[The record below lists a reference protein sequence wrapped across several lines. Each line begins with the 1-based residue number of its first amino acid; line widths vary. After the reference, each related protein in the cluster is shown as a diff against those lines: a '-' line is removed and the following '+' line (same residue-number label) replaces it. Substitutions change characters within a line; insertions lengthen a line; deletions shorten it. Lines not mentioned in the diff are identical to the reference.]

1 MKMRHLL
8 IGVPLAALPLF
19 VLPFTAFASVP
30 DTVEHYGGS
39 AQAGGARIFVFNNDN
54 ADLIVDSKFPL
65 AFADQ
70 AGGSGLGYS
79 SAESSYY
86 DYGPAGATLL
96 DAVQPG
102 ATNCSPDPT
111 TGAPPPSCVPPA
123 HAQYPGT
130 PDSSIYPGQATPGAP
145 GTPPSSGPS
154 ATAHATELGSKSS
167 ATYVGTLG
175 STGSGMEG
183 ASSYATTVL
192 SADGKITTTAHS
204 FINEA
209 VIGPFTFNKIDVT
222 AVVSSANGTG
232 TIDQASV
239 KIGSVLANG
248 NEVSLTDQGLTVGPV
263 NTGPISTS
271 GSSIAGLTSFTAE
284 LVSPEQTLN
293 GAEAKLTVMG
303 VKVTAS
309 GTDPSGTGV
318 QQEFDLGFAAVDTS
332 LTPSSGLS
340 GLGGLSLG
348 IPGGPSSLPGTGPL
362 SAGNF
367 PSAIQQ
373 PSVAKSAPAP
383 RLFVPVASRKPLA
396 MAFLGWEAL
405 VMCGVAAWVWAR
417 KTVMVS

>member
-1 MKMRHLL
+1 MRLRHLL

-19 VLPFTAFASVP
+19 VLPFTVAASVP
-30 DTVEHYGGS
+30 DTVEHYGAS
-39 AQAGGARIFVFNNDN
+39 AQAGGARIFAYNNDN
-54 ADLIVDSKFPL
+54 SDLIVDSKFPL

-70 AGGSGLGYS
+70 AGGAGLGYS
-79 SAESSYY
+79 SAESSFY

-102 ATNCSPDPT
+102 ATNCAPT
-111 TGAPPPSCVPPA
+111 AGQPPPACLPPA

-130 PDSSIYPGQATPGAP
+130 PDSTIYPGQQTPGAP
-145 GTPPSSGPS
+145 GTPPSNGPS
-154 ATAHATELGSKSS
+154 AVAHADELGSKSQ

-183 ASSYATTVL
+183 VSSYATTTL
-192 SADGKITTTAHS
+192 GADGKIITTAHS
-204 FINEA
+204 FIAEA
-209 VIGPFTFNKIDVT
+209 VVGPFTFQKIDVT

-232 TIDQASV
+232 EVDQASV

-248 NEVSLTDQGLTVGPV
+248 NEVSLTDQGLTVGPE
-263 NTGPISTS
+263 NTGPISTV
-271 GSSIAGLTSFTAE
+271 GSQTLGLTSFTAE
-284 LVSPEQTLN
+284 LVAPEQTLN
-293 GAEAKLTVMG
+293 GPEAKLALTG
-303 VKVTAS
+303 VKVTAA

-318 QQEFDLGFAAVDTS
+318 QQEFDLGFASVDTS

-340 GLGGLSLG
+340 AGLGGLSLG
-348 IPGGPSSLPGTGPL
+348 VPGGLSSLPGTGPL
-362 SAGNF
+362 TAGNF

-373 PSVAKSAPAP
+373 PPAVKAAPAP
-383 RLFVPVASRKPLA
+383 RLYVPVASRKPLA

-417 KTVMVS
+417 KTVVA